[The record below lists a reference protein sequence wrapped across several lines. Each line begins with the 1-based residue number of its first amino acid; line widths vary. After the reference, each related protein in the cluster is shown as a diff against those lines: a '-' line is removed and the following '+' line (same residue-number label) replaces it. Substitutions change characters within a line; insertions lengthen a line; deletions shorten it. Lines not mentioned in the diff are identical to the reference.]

1 MRKQFYQTALGSCFG
16 QFEIT
21 KMLIAV
27 IKKIIYRVSYYN
39 FWHTFVPCGVL
50 FYRTFSQLLD
60 VKKFRS
66 GTSSVA
72 SAVND

>member
-16 QFEIT
+16 QFEIN

-39 FWHTFVPCGVL
+39 FWHTFVPCGVP